1 VRNGF
6 KVCFHILRVPL
17 HRGIQAGDPTRREK
31 VYVGDVCVPV
41 SKLAQC
47 VSQTEVGLDVYA

>member
-1 VRNGF
+1 M
-6 KVCFHILRVPL
+6 PL